1 MESNSQ
7 FFDLQT
13 GIKSD
18 FLNPA
23 NYKNTLEFSEKRY
36 ENYIR
41 FCKVIQRYY
50 EDLDGMSKIVL
61 EKLKTPG
68 DNGLQTINQLK
79 IFLIAFMRIL

>member
-1 MESNSQ
+1 MESNTQ
-7 FFDLQT
+7 FFDLES

-23 NYKNTLEFSEKRY
+23 NYKATMEFSEKRY

-61 EKLKTPG
+61 EKMKTPVG
-68 DNGLQTINQLK
+68 NGL
-79 IFLIAFMRIL
+79 

>member
-7 FFDLQT
+7 FFDQQT

-18 FLNPA
+18 FLNPI
-23 NYKNTLEFSEKRY
+23 NYKATLQFSEKRY

-41 FCKVIQRYY
+41 FCKVIQKYY

-61 EKLKTPG
+61 QKVKTPG
-68 DNGLQTINQLK
+68 NNGLQTINQLK
-79 IFLIAFMRIL
+79 EFLIGFMRIL